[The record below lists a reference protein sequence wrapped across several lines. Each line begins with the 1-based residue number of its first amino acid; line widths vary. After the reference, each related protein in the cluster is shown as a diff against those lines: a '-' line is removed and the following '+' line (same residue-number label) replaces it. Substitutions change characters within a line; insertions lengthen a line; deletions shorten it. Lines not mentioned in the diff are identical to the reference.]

1 MSAPVRSKD
10 PQPNAEAT
18 TAERSGADSDE
29 VLAFEQLGD
38 VLVIRP
44 LGGLDRVAIARTR
57 QAVAESATAVIVDL
71 DDCVLL
77 DPGPLTNVE
86 ATGERETCIVSSR
99 LSCRRLLA
107 RTGITAHFAV
117 FQRREDAM
125 QARIL
130 AAEGYG
136 PGWAVPQ

>member
-10 PQPNAEAT
+10 PQPNVDA
-18 TAERSGADSDE
+18 TAEERSEA

-44 LGGLDRVAIARTR
+44 LGGLDRAAIARTR
-57 QAVAESATAVIVDL
+57 RAVAESELPVIVDL
-71 DDCVLL
+71 DECVLV
-77 DPGPLTNVE
+77 DPGPLTNIE
-86 ATGERETCIVSSR
+86 AGDRETCIVSSR
-99 LSCRRLLA
+99 LTCRRLLA

-125 QARIL
+125 QARLL

-136 PGWAVPQ
+136 SGWRPQ